1 MASGIILGHAE
12 PLEPSFGP
20 QAWAFQIVY
29 DFAAIDSVNEREGG
43 VVNIEGIYFNERS
56 EVSL

>member
-1 MASGIILGHAE
+1 MASGIILGHVE

-20 QAWAFQIVY
+20 QLGLFKW
-29 DFAAIDSVNEREGG
+29 DLAAIDSVNEREGG
-43 VVNIEGIYFNERS
+43 VGKSEGRYFNERS